1 MALAKDCRHLEV
13 QLLADEHGQA
23 IGLYGVFVTSARAL
37 LVSFFVLLAYLHM
50 RKSLPQ
56 SHALFDSLFI
66 HR

>member
-23 IGLYGVFVTSARAL
+23 IGLYGAFVTSARAL
-37 LVSFFVLLAYLHM
+37 LVYLYM

-56 SHALFDSLFI
+56 PRALFV
-66 HR
+66 